1 MTSNVANAEP
11 SAPKNSLERRL
22 DLAVP
27 LADLNKDIETRLKQ
41 KGKTVKM
48 QGFRPGKVPFSVVK
62 QHYGHE
68 ARSEALSEALD
79 RAFGEKI
86 VAEKLR
92 VAGYPRI
99 EAKEAASDT
108 HIEFSAIFEVYPEFK
123 IGDVSAQTIEKPLL
137 EAGVAEVDQ
146 TIEILRKQRQQFQKA
161 DRAAAKGDRVT
172 IDFTGRKGGEVFQ
185 GGQATDYPFVLGE
198 GAMLAD
204 FEQAVE
210 GLKVGETKTFP
221 LTFPADY
228 FAKDLA
234 GQAVEFEITV
244 KGVEVAVLPAVDE
257 EFARSLGVADGDVVK
272 MRAEIEGNL
281 KREVKKRLNARVKDQ
296 VMDVL
301 ARTNPIDVPNALVE
315 QETERLVEAARQ
327 DMAQRGMKNK
337 DMPIQPSWFAEQAKR
352 RVTLGLILAELVKSE
367 NLQAKPDRLKAKI
380 EEAAQSYE
388 NPDEVVRWYYAQPQ
402 RLADVEAVVIEDN
415 VVEWVLSR
423 AKVVDKP
430 VAFDDLMGKSA

>member
-1 MTSNVANAEP
+1 MTSNANA
-11 SAPKNSLERRL
+11 APKSSLERRL
-22 DLAVP
+22 DLSVA
-27 LADLNKDIETRLKQ
+27 LADLDKDVESRLKQ
-41 KGKTVKM
+41 MGKKVKLP
-48 QGFRPGKVPFSVVK
+48 GFRPGKVPFSVVK

-79 RAFGEKI
+79 RAFGEKV

-99 EAKEAASDT
+99 EAKEVASET
-108 HIEFSAIFEVYPEFK
+108 HIEFAAVFEVYP
-123 IGDVSAQTIEKPLL
+123 
-137 EAGVAEVDQ
+137 VDQ
-146 TIEILRKQRQQFQKA
+146 TIDILRKQRQHFDKA

-185 GGQATDYPFVLGE
+185 GGQAADYPFILGE
-198 GAMLAD
+198 GQMLAD
-204 FEQAVE
+204 FEKAID
-210 GLKVGETKTFP
+210 GMKAGETKTFP
-221 LTFPADY
+221 MTFPADY

-244 KGVEVAVLPAVDE
+244 KGVEGPVLPALDA
-257 EFARSLGVADGDVVK
+257 EFAKQLGVADGDVAK
-272 MRAEIEGNL
+272 MRSEIEGNL
-281 KREVKKRLNARVKDQ
+281 KREVKKRLNARVKEQ

-301 ARTNPIDVPNALVE
+301 VKTNPIDVPNALVE
-315 QETERLVEAARQ
+315 QEVERLVEAARE
-327 DMAQRGMKNK
+327 DMAQRGMKTK
-337 DMPIQPSWFAEQAKR
+337 DLPIQPAWFAEQAKR

-367 NLQAKPDRLKAKI
+367 NLQAKPDQVKAKV

-415 VVEWVLSR
+415 VVAWVLSR
-423 AKVVDKP
+423 AKVSDKA
-430 VAFDDLMGKSA
+430 VAFDDLMGKSS